1 MEKLI
6 DRIRALYPGLTS
18 AKKKVASYILNN
30 YNTIHFDTV
39 TELAEK
45 IGVSDTTII
54 NFSMDAGFSG
64 FWELKKAIRDDVQNQ
79 NTKIIQDAGNNEFD
93 STIAALTKNIAS
105 DAVSNFTNK
114 DTTSAIESAISVLEK
129 AEHIYF
135 VGFYAAAPAA
145 EEAAL
150 RLTCIGYRT
159 EVIKPGLGDFID
171 RVNLSQK
178 GDVAVVYDFANYVVA
193 LTEICSIF
201 KKKEVPIILITDNG
215 PSPRLEY
222 ADVVIRLTS
231 EHSGPKSLIS
241 SLVSYFFAT
250 LMKRKN
256 GDYRKYN
263 TELRDGILSN
273 FNEYGIVERNV
284 ALMKWLGPYDIHDKG
299 SNSTESS
306 QSQK

>member
-1 MEKLI
+1 MEKLM
-6 DRIRALYPGLTS
+6 DKIRALYPGLTS

-54 NFSMDAGFSG
+54 NFSVDAGFSG

-93 STIAALTKNIAS
+93 STIEALTKNIAA
-105 DAVSNFTNK
+105 DMVANFSKK
-114 DTTSAIESAISVLEK
+114 DNIDSIAQAISILES

-135 VGFYAAAPAA
+135 VGFYAATPAA

-150 RLTCIGYRT
+150 RLSCIGYRT
-159 EVIKPGLGDFID
+159 EVIKPGMGDYID
-171 RVNLSQK
+171 RVNLSKK
-178 GDVAVVYDFANYVVA
+178 GDVAVVYDIANYVVA

-201 KKKEVPIILITDNG
+201 KKKEIPIILITDYG

-222 ADVVIRLTS
+222 ADVVIRLAS
-231 EHSGPKSLIS
+231 EHSGPKVINA

-256 GDYRKYN
+256 GDYKKYN
-263 TELRDGILSN
+263 TEIRDGFFSN

-284 ALMKWLGPYDIHDKG
+284 AVMKWLGSYDDRIGKKDTKD
-299 SNSTESS
+299 SFDS
-306 QSQK
+306 Q

>member
-39 TELAEK
+39 TELAGK

-79 NTKIIQDAGNNEFD
+79 NTKIIQEADNNEFD
-93 STIAALTKNIAS
+93 STIAALTRNMAA
-105 DAVSNFTNK
+105 DMVTNFTNK
-114 DTTSAIESAISVLEK
+114 ENTDAIAQAISVLEQ
-129 AEHIYF
+129 ANHIYF
-135 VGFYAAAPAA
+135 VGFYAASPAA
-145 EEAAL
+145 DEAAL

-159 EVIKPGLGDFID
+159 EVIKPGIGDFID

-178 GDVAVVYDFANYVVA
+178 GDVAVVYDLANYVVA

-222 ADVVIRLTS
+222 ADVIIRLTS
-231 EHSGPKSLIS
+231 EHSGPKVINASII
-241 SLVSYFFAT
+241 SYFFAT
-250 LMKRKN
+250 LMRRRN
-256 GDYRKYN
+256 GDYKKYN
-263 TELRDGILSN
+263 TEIRDGILSS
-273 FNEYGIVERNV
+273 FNEYGIVERSV
-284 ALMKWLGPYDIHDKG
+284 ALMKWLGPYDIHGETND
-299 SNSTESS
+299 SDISP
-306 QSQK
+306 QSP